1 MALSKRVID
10 SMIEK
15 ARFEIDKV
23 EFNVTS
29 KYARTEMTL
38 SLIIQGDENPRLYP
52 ISGFPRRIANES
64 HGSKCINRTGDISP
78 YL

>member
-1 MALSKRVID
+1 LRKHVID
-10 SMIEK
+10 SMIKK
-15 ARFEIDKV
+15 ARFEIGKV

-52 ISGFPRRIANES
+52 ISGFPRRIANEES

>member
-29 KYARTEMTL
+29 KYARTDMSL

-52 ISGFPRRIANES
+52 ISGFPRRIANEEPR
-64 HGSKCINRTGDISP
+64 GSK
-78 YL
+78 

>member
-1 MALSKRVID
+1 
-10 SMIEK
+10 MIEE
-15 ARFEIDKV
+15 ARFEIRKV

-38 SLIIQGDENPRLYP
+38 SLIIEGDENPRWYP
-52 ISGFPRRIANES
+52 ISGFPRSIANEES
-64 HGSKCINRTGDISP
+64 HASKYINWTCDISP

>member
-1 MALSKRVID
+1 
-10 SMIEK
+10 MIEN
-15 ARFEIDKV
+15 ARFDIGKV

-29 KYARTEMTL
+29 KYAKTEMTL
-38 SLIIQGDENPRLYP
+38 SLVIQGDENPRLYP
-52 ISGFPRRIANES
+52 ISGFPRCIANEN